1 MKPNEAL
8 NLLPITRKYSV
19 CICN

>member
-19 CICN
+19 GICN